1 MQKNLS
7 RSPQSFDALTLRA
20 LLESA
25 AAGIVIIDSAGIMH
39 AVNRAAARLF
49 GHSEPE
55 LIGNNVSMLMPEPYR
70 SAHDAYI
77 ARYLATG
84 ESRIVGI
91 GRDVTGER
99 ADGSHCPM
107 HLSVGEFVADGERFF
122 TGILADL
129 SAQRQAELRSERE
142 HAFFRSVVECMP
154 DPLLIADLDR
164 RVRVVNPAFTH
175 VFGIPAEQL
184 IGKSCESIYATPEE
198 YERHC
203 RLGCGV
209 AGVGNPQTHVVQLRR
224 SNGEVFPGAALRAM
238 IVDSAGREHGYL
250 ECIRDISDERRREAQ
265 LVQAQRME
273 AIGQLTGG
281 VAHDFNNILT
291 VILGNIELLET
302 RLSTDLDQGL
312 AREAREAADMGA
324 RLTDRLLTFG
334 RRQLLETQQINLN
347 QFVLEMTGLLRR
359 TIGADIDLS
368 TALAGDLW
376 PTEADPAQVENAV
389 LNLAINSRDAMPSG
403 GRLLIETRNV
413 SLDARAVEPTPEL
426 QPGDYVVL
434 SVSDTGHGM
443 PDSVKARAFEPFF
456 TTKGAG
462 KGSGLGLATIYGFVK
477 QTGGHATIYSEV
489 GKGTVVNLYF
499 PRAVSDAVEPTDAGA
514 SGDVTHGQGQT
525 ILVVEDDERVRR
537 LTTRRLEAMG
547 YRVVEAR
554 NGVEGLE
561 LLAAGAKVD
570 LVFTDLVMPGGLS
583 GLDLLREVRTH
594 FPGVAMLLT
603 SGYSEDLVGSV
614 SGTADD
620 VLLLRKPYRQ
630 SDLAAALQ
638 SVLARR

>member
-1 MQKNLS
+1 
-7 RSPQSFDALTLRA
+7 
-20 LLESA
+20 
-25 AAGIVIIDSAGIMH
+25 
-39 AVNRAAARLF
+39 
-49 GHSEPE
+49 
-55 LIGNNVSMLMPEPYR
+55 
-70 SAHDAYI
+70 
-77 ARYLATG
+77 
-84 ESRIVGI
+84 
-91 GRDVTGER
+91 
-99 ADGSHCPM
+99 
-107 HLSVGEFVADGERFF
+107 
-122 TGILADL
+122 
-129 SAQRQAELRSERE
+129 
-142 HAFFRSVVECMP
+142 
-154 DPLLIADLDR
+154 
-164 RVRVVNPAFTH
+164 
-175 VFGIPAEQL
+175 
-184 IGKSCESIYATPEE
+184 
-198 YERHC
+198 
-203 RLGCGV
+203 
-209 AGVGNPQTHVVQLRR
+209 
-224 SNGEVFPGAALRAM
+224 
-238 IVDSAGREHGYL
+238 
-250 ECIRDISDERRREAQ
+250 
-265 LVQAQRME
+265 
-273 AIGQLTGG
+273 

-302 RLSTDLDQGL
+302 RLSAELDQGL
-312 AREAREAADMGA
+312 AREAREAAEMGA

-389 LNLAINSRDAMPSG
+389 LNLAINARDAMPSG

-443 PDSVKARAFEPFF
+443 PESVKARAFEPFF

-499 PRAVSDAVEPTDAGA
+499 PRSKADSVEASAAGA
-514 SGDVTHGQGQT
+514 ASEISNGEGQT
-525 ILVVEDDERVRR
+525 ILLVEDDDRVRR

-547 YRVVEAR
+547 YRVLEAR

-561 LLAAGAKVD
+561 LLAAGDKID

-638 SVLARR
+638 NVLAKR